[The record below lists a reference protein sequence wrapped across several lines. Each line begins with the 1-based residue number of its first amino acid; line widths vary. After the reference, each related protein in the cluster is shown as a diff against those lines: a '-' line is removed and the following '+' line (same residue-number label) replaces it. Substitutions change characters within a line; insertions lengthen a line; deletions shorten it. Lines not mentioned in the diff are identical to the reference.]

1 MYDED
6 RAPPALDLLDDQEL
20 ELREYDWSARPQAV
34 ELSLEELRQAL
45 AVLAVL
51 DGDDEGVEPG
61 MSLWV
66 H

>member
-51 DGDDEGVEPG
+51 DGDDEGAEPR

>member
-6 RAPPALDLLDDQEL
+6 CAPDLLDDQDL

-51 DGDDEGVEPG
+51 DGDDEGAEPG